1 MKRENGT
8 PVVTP
13 FDFSQDKWQADV
25 KHLDAAQRSLFLN
38 ALELECPDLRWV
50 DGDKLGFD
58 FIPSL
63 DFLCVS
69 VYQVRRIAESSEI
82 ETRSRATKAQV
93 TLFISEY
100 MNKVEKMEKELH
112 PVGVIHEDGC
122 CRLMEMG
129 VKPPSLH
136 VPGAKDDKKSSGS
149 KYFREIRDIKGR
161 LCHVKQS
168 GEFVPAVID
177 VYCVL
182 DSFDVRKPALQ
193 HANKKTLCAGIRG
206 KGSMLQDLKE
216 ARDAL
221 TRQID
226 ELENGDVN
234 A

>member
-1 MKRENGT
+1 MSTENGT
-8 PVVTP
+8 PVVEP
-13 FDFSQDKWQADV
+13 FDFSQDTWQADV
-25 KHLDAAQRSLFLN
+25 DHLDKSQRSLFLK
-38 ALELECPDLRWV
+38 ALGLEFPDLRWN
-50 DGDKLGFD
+50 DGLGLLNFIPIRNYIDSGLFNRNRLTHGDKLYGL
-58 FIPSL
+58 PL
-63 DFLCVS
+63 
-69 VYQVRRIAESSEI
+69 
-82 ETRSRATKAQV
+82 ATQAQV

-100 MNKVEKMEKELH
+100 LDKVAKFEGGT
-112 PVGVIHEDGC
+112 V
-122 CRLMEMG
+122 
-129 VKPPSLH
+129 PSLH
-136 VPGAKDDKKSSGS
+136 VPGANPSGS
-149 KYFREIRDIKGR
+149 KYHREIRDIKGR

-182 DSFDVRKPALQ
+182 DAFDVRKPAMQ

-206 KGSMLQDLKE
+206 KGNMLQDMKE